1 MTPTEQAHVWLTFSL
16 MSDVQAS
23 IEIGAQVA
31 GMPNE
36 TDITTINILNHA
48 KHHLM
53 QVMDNWTEREQGDAM
68 SENMTHNLCTR
79 SPWKEDIKDN

>member
-1 MTPTEQAHVWLTFSL
+1 MTTIRSNMTPTEQAHVWLTFSL

-36 TDITTINILNHA
+36 TDITTLNILNNS
-48 KHHLM
+48 KNHLM
-53 QVMDNWTEREQGDAM
+53 HVMYNWTEKEQGHAM
-68 SENMTHNLCTR
+68 LAWMDKDLC
-79 SPWKEDIKDN
+79 KEDIR

>member
-1 MTPTEQAHVWLTFSL
+1 MTTIRSNMTTTEQAHVWLTFSL

-36 TDITTINILNHA
+36 TDVTPLNILNHA
-48 KHHLM
+48 KNHLM
-53 QVMDNWTEREQGDAM
+53 HVMDNWTEKEQGDAM
-68 SENMTHNLCTR
+68 LAWMDKDLC
-79 SPWKEDIKDN
+79 KEDIR